1 MKKSLLAPL
10 AMVLLLA
17 GAIAPPFGPALAA
30 ESDQK
35 RAEEMAKE
43 GIRSLLQAMEL
54 LLQTIPQYEMPV
66 INEDGDIIIRRKHPK
81 GQGSKP
87 GEAPG
92 KGKTI

>member
-1 MKKSLLAPL
+1 MKKSLIAPL
-10 AMVLLLA
+10 AVVLLLA
-17 GAIAPPFGPALAA
+17 GSATFAVAPALAT
-30 ESDQK
+30 ESDRK

-43 GIRSLLQAMEL
+43 GIQSLLQAMEL

-66 INEDGDIIIRRKHPK
+66 IDENGDIIIRRKHPK
-81 GQGSKP
+81 GKGSKP

>member
-10 AMVLLLA
+10 AVVLLLA
-17 GAIAPPFGPALAA
+17 GSAAPILAPALAA
-30 ESDQK
+30 DSDQK

-43 GIRSLLQAMEL
+43 GIQSLLQAMEL

-66 INEDGDIIIRRKHPK
+66 IDENGDIIIRRKHPK
-81 GQGSKP
+81 GEGSKP